1 MINVCLKWFL
11 EHYRHFS
18 PSQFGFCKCRSTT
31 DVLMALEVYFVRT
44 AFAAKASIV
53 AVLFYLEKAY
63 DDTWRK
69 HILSQLRSFGPCG
82 NLSLFLQ
89 SFFF

>member
-69 HILSQLRSFGPCG
+69 HIVSQLRSFWP
-82 NLSLFLQ
+82 LWQSLALP
-89 SFFF
+89 SKLFF